1 MIDIIIPAYNC
12 EKMLENTVDSV
23 IKSGLRDFKVTV
35 INDGSADSTETVCE
49 KLSEK
54 YDNFDFISKEN
65 GGVSSARN
73 FGVEKTSGEYI
84 LFFDADD
91 TVDEGAFLGIEDLL
105 SRHNPDLLGFGMIF
119 EFYKNGKCYRSEPVV
134 YDKEGLFEKDELLRD
149 FSALYNA
156 NWISAVWNK
165 FIKRNIITDN
175 KIGFDKNMIIL
186 EDLMFSLKVLDKCKT
201 VYCLKEP
208 IYRYRQSEK
217 EDNAYKRLSK
227 IPDIAEYLLP
237 LKNKLKSMS
246 AEYGD
251 QLIAKVYFMLLY
263 QKIYCGDI
271 AAVKTQNE
279 QFLKSDYSDEAIRP
293 LLSENDKKLFDR
305 MKKRDA
311 KSIYFENKKTQ
322 LRHKVV
328 VFVKSIIK

>member
-12 EKMLENTVDSV
+12 EKTLENTADSV
-23 IKSGLRDFKVTV
+23 MKSGLRDFKVTV
-35 INDGSADSTETVCE
+35 INDGSVDSTESVCE

-54 YDNFDFISKEN
+54 YDNFDFVSKEN

-91 TVDEGAFLGIEDLL
+91 TVDEGAFSGIETLL
-105 SRHNPDLLGFGMIF
+105 SRHNPDLLGFGMKF
-119 EFYKNGKCYRSEPVV
+119 EFYKNGKCYRSDPLV

-156 NWISAVWNK
+156 NWISSACNK

-186 EDLMFSLKVLDKCKT
+186 EDLMFSLEVLDKCKT
-201 VYCLKEP
+201 VYCLKAP

-227 IPDIAEYLLP
+227 IPDIAEYLAP
-237 LKNKLKSMS
+237 LKNKFKNMS
-246 AEYGD
+246 AEYGE
-251 QLIAKVYFMLLY
+251 QIMVQIYFMLVL
-263 QKIYCGDI
+263 QKMYWSDI
-271 AAVKTQNE
+271 SAIKAQNE
-279 QFLKSDYSDEAIRP
+279 QFLKSDYSDESIRP

-311 KSIYFENKKTQ
+311 KGIYFENKKTQ
-322 LRHKVV
+322 LRHKVA